1 MTEYLSKYLPEILAL
16 DFDGVICNG
25 LREYFE
31 IAWRVY
37 LQVWQGQG
45 VKENWRQAFYNLRP
59 VVETGWEMPLV
70 LRALELGFSEASILA
85 DWGTIAA
92 QIVATENIDPKL
104 IAKLVDSLRDQWI
117 ATDVKDWLGYHEFY
131 PGVIDV
137 IQGTQAQGIEVLII
151 STKEGRFIQELL
163 EQAGVN
169 LSRQAIFGKEY
180 KRPKAEILQE
190 LLESRSSN
198 ISNTTSNTTSSNLS
212 SNAPINIWFV
222 EDRLKTLEQIA
233 KIPALESV
241 KLFLADW
248 GYNTQAMRDQVVN
261 FAGDRSLENPPENLL
276 ENSLD
281 NLSDNLPDHDS
292 NCSPNNSPNNYPIKL
307 ISLEKFGQDLG
318 AWL

>member
-1 MTEYLSKYLPEILAL
+1 MTENLSKYLPEILAL

-37 LQVWQGQG
+37 LQVWQGQEG
-45 VKENWRQAFYNLRP
+45 KENWRQAFYNLRP
-59 VVETGWEMPLV
+59 VVESGWEMPLV
-70 LRALELGFSEASILA
+70 LRALELGFSEASLLV

-92 QIVATENIDPKL
+92 QIVAKESLDPRL
-104 IAKLVDSLRDQWI
+104 IALLVDGLRDQWI
-117 ATDVKDWLGYHEFY
+117 AEDVADWLGYHEFY
-131 PGVIDV
+131 PGVKDV

-169 LSRQAIFGKEY
+169 LPRQAIFGKEY

-190 LLESRSSN
+190 LLVSDPRSSN
-198 ISNTTSNTTSSNLS
+198 ISGNISSNLPDNISSNLS
-212 SNAPINIWFV
+212 SNTPRNIWFV

-233 KIPALESV
+233 KIPALKSV

-248 GYNTQAMRDQVVN
+248 GYNTQAMRDQLGN
-261 FAGDRSLENPPENLL
+261 FAGDRSLDNP
-276 ENSLD
+276 
-281 NLSDNLPDHDS
+281 PDHDPNNS
-292 NCSPNNSPNNYPIKL
+292 SNNSPNNYPIKL
-307 ISLEKFGQDLG
+307 ISLEKFGQNLG

>member
-45 VKENWRQAFYNLRP
+45 VKENWRSTFYNLRP

-70 LRALELGFSEASILA
+70 LRALELGFSEANILA
-85 DWGTIAA
+85 DWGSIAS
-92 QIVATENIDPKL
+92 QIVTTENIDPKL
-104 IAKLVDSLRDQWI
+104 IAQLVDSLRDQWI
-117 ATDVKDWLGYHEFY
+117 AEDVTDWLGYHEFY

-180 KRPKAEILQE
+180 QRPKAEILQE
-190 LLESRSSN
+190 LLEADSRSSN
-198 ISNTTSNTTSSNLS
+198 ISSNIPNNPSSNLS
-212 SNAPINIWFV
+212 SNGSKNIWFV

-233 KIPALESV
+233 KIPALKSV
-241 KLFLADW
+241 RLFLADW
-248 GYNTQAMRDQVVN
+248 GYNTQAMRDRVVN
-261 FAGDRSLENPPENLL
+261 QVGDFAGDRSLDQP
-276 ENSLD
+276 LD
-281 NLSDNLPDHDS
+281 DSPAHDYSSCFSDS
-292 NCSPNNSPNNYPIKL
+292 SIKL
-307 ISLEKFGQDLG
+307 ISLETFGQNLG
-318 AWL
+318 NWL